1 MEGVVFKNVNII
13 KNKERL
19 WKCSTL
25 KESKETW
32 QLNAIPDRGMNSVLE
47 EKKKKLLLKTLL
59 DQQIKL
65 EHGQKIWW
73 MRCYQYEF
81 TEVDNC
87 AVVI

>member
-25 KESKETW
+25 RESKETW

-47 EKKKKLLLKTLL
+47 EEKNAFIKDITGPTDKTGTWTEDLMNVL
-59 DQQIKL
+59 
-65 EHGQKIWW
+65 
-73 MRCYQYEF
+73 YQYEF